1 MVFIIVF
8 INIYDSLYIMATI
21 FFKDKTI
28 CYFIFMATANLIV
41 HSSNL
46 LLSCDYITLNKS
58 FVSI

>member
-1 MVFIIVF
+1 MV
-8 INIYDSLYIMATI
+8 TI

>member
-1 MVFIIVF
+1 
-8 INIYDSLYIMATI
+8 MATI
-21 FFKDKTI
+21 FFIVKTI
-28 CYFIFMATANLIV
+28 CHFIFMATANLIV